1 MNQNWKQSSA
11 EEWINKAWCI
21 HTVKHSAIKRDR
33 CSMDEPEEHHVEQK
47 KADKGGIIHT
57 A

>member
-11 EEWINKAWCI
+11 EEWINKPWCI
-21 HTVKHSAIKRDR
+21 HTVKHSAIKRDH